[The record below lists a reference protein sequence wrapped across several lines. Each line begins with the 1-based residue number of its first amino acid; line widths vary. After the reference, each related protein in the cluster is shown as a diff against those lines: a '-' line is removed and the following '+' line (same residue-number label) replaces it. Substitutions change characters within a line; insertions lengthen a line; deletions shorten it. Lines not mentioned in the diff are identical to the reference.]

1 MTELVDWKKKE
12 VARELL
18 VSLSELKN
26 LSREMEEGKA
36 PKFYVGD
43 GIEFDVMLKNMNPFP
58 LRELDVTIH
67 QVEAVEFD
75 ESPIAERI
83 NNLAGGAERKVA
95 AVRGMVQKNPDDA
108 KSAWRFLDYV
118 CRVTIKGEVDLPP
131 IEFHDEEFEVAHI
144 EDA

>member
-1 MTELVDWKKKE
+1 MTELVEWIKKE

-18 VSLSELKN
+18 VTLSGLKN

-36 PKFYVGD
+36 PIFYVGD
-43 GIEFDVMLKNMNPFP
+43 GIEFDVMLKNRNPFP
-58 LRELDVTIH
+58 LRALDVSIH

-75 ESPIAERI
+75 DSSIVERI
-83 NNLAGGAERKVA
+83 NNLAGGAELKVA
-95 AVRGMVQKNPDDA
+95 TVSGVVRENPDDA
-108 KSAWRFLDYV
+108 KSSWRFLDYV

-131 IEFHDEEFEVAHI
+131 IEFYDEEFEVAHI

>member
-1 MTELVDWKKKE
+1 MTELVELIKKE

-18 VSLSELKN
+18 VTLSGLKN

-43 GIEFDVMLKNMNPFP
+43 GIEFDVMLKNKNPFP
-58 LRELDVTIH
+58 LRELDVSVH
-67 QVEAVEFD
+67 QVEAVEFAD
-75 ESPIAERI
+75 SPIAERI
-83 NNLAGGAERKVA
+83 NNLAGGAELKVA
-95 AVRGMVQKNPDDA
+95 TVSGVVRENPDDA